1 MAKFSFGEHLTDSQ
15 HIISAKLGT
24 TGAKMVDADVGYPV
38 KLGADSAFVKCSD
51 GDQIE
56 GFVKSIEQW
65 TSDNHS
71 FGGVQVGGFKKV
83 TVYGA
88 IAVGDYLVA
97 ETGGRVKKA
106 PAVTAGD
113 ATTVRNYH
121 WRYVSGAVG
130 VGATSEYVGVAMRVA

>member
-1 MAKFSFGEHLTDSQ
+1 MAKFSFGEHLTQ
-15 HIISAKLGT
+15 AEHIVSAKLGA
-24 TGAKMVDADVGYPV
+24 TGAKMVDADVGFPV
-38 KLGADSAFVKCSD
+38 KLAADSQFDKCAD

-56 GFVKSIEQW
+56 GFVNSISGFTVE
-65 TSDNHS
+65 DHS
-71 FGGVQVGGFKKV
+71 FGGVQVGGFKAV
-83 TVYGA
+83 TAYGA
-88 IAVGDYLVA
+88 IAIGDYVVA

-130 VGATSEYVGVAMRVA
+130 VGATTEYKGVVMRVA